1 MDAKTTKCG
10 KCHRTLR
17 SAASVALGF
26 GPTCYRKVRQ
36 AAKAKAIT
44 AAYKPHQIAKAE
56 ELLAL
61 GALVPLRGNR
71 IFLVP
76 SAEKD
81 GTPRTYRTH
90 KNACTCPAGVKGV
103 HPCKHRIA
111 AHMVALAV

>member
-1 MDAKTTKCG
+1 MDANTTKCG

-17 SAASVALGF
+17 SAASVALGY

-61 GALVPLRGNR
+61 GALVPLRNG
-71 IFLVP
+71 IHLVP
-76 SAEKD
+76 SSDAD
-81 GTPRTYRTH
+81 GERLYRVH
-90 KNACTCPAGVKGV
+90 MAACTCPAGVKGV

>member
-1 MDAKTTKCG
+1 MDTTTQCG

-17 SAASVALGF
+17 NATSMALGY
-26 GPTCYRKVRQ
+26 GPTCYRKIRQ

-44 AAYKPHQIAKAE
+44 AAYKPHQIIKAQ

-71 IFLVP
+71 VFLVP
-76 SAEKD
+76 SND
-81 GTPRTYRTH
+81 GAQTYRTH
-90 KNACTCPAGVKGV
+90 RVACTCPAGIKGL

-111 AHMVALAV
+111 AHMIHLAA

>member
-26 GPTCYRKVRQ
+26 GPTCYRKVKAQ
-36 AAKAKAIT
+36 AKAKAIT
-44 AAYKPHQIAKAE
+44 AAYKPHQIEKALD
-56 ELLAL
+56 LLAL
-61 GALVPLRGNR
+61 GALVALKGNR
-71 IFLVP
+71 VFLVP
-76 SAEKD
+76 STEKD
-81 GTPRTYRTH
+81 GTERLYRTH
-90 KNACTCPAGVKGV
+90 KAACTCPAGVKGV

>member
-1 MDAKTTKCG
+1 MDANTTKCG
-10 KCHRTLR
+10 KCKRTLT
-17 SAASVALGF
+17 SAASVALGY
-26 GPTCYRKVRQ
+26 GPTCYRKIK
-36 AAKAKAIT
+36 ATAKAKAIT
-44 AAYKPHQIAKAE
+44 AAYKPHQIEKAQ

-76 SAEKD
+76 STEKD
-81 GTPRTYRTH
+81 GTARVYRTH
-90 KNACTCPAGVKGV
+90 RNACTCPAGVKGA

>member
-1 MDAKTTKCG
+1 MDQQTTKCG

-17 SAASVALGF
+17 TAASIALGY
-26 GPTCYRKVRQ
+26 GPTCYRKIKAQ
-36 AAKAKAIT
+36 AKAQAIT

-56 ELLAL
+56 ELLSL
-61 GALVPLRGNR
+61 GALVPLRKG

-76 SAEKD
+76 STDAD
-81 GTPRTYRTH
+81 GERLYRTH
-90 KNACTCPAGVKGV
+90 VAACTCPAGVKGV